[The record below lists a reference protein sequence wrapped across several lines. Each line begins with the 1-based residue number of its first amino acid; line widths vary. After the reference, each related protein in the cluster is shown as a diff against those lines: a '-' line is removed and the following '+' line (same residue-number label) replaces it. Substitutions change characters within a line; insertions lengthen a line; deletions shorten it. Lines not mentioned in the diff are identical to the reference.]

1 MLITSL
7 LRFSMARFFF
17 LTNLKGLQQQYD
29 ADLSLLNKKVIN

>member
-7 LRFSMARFFF
+7 LLFSMARF